1 MDFFIFDLII
11 LAAAYTLSCFMR
23 YDFNIPENWS
33 SLFIR
38 SGIALLTIYIIVA
51 FVGEN
56 YRDIL
61 QRNKWVELGK
71 VLAQIVISFAAFI
84 LYLYIIKENDFS
96 RQIYIISA
104 IIAFVIIWCW
114 RVFWKHIIR
123 GGMAKNDSL
132 PYLLVISEKKN
143 VCDFVKTI
151 SAKQYDYFR
160 LKGVVIWQSE
170 MSEEETDC
178 YNDIEVGTVPIV
190 CAQGEL
196 KSYLLENVIDEVFI
210 SIDDELM
217 QRDIIDYCLEMGI
230 TVHIG
235 LASLMMNFPSV
246 TLGNLGGNAVLT
258 TSNNF
263 AYDWKL
269 IIKRFVDILGGLAGC
284 LVMLVMYVVVAPKIK
299 KADPGP
305 VFFVQN
311 RVGKN
316 GRHFKMF
323 KFRSM
328 YLDAEQ
334 RKAELVS
341 ANKMT
346 GHIFKMDDDPRI
358 LPGIGKKI
366 RESSVDEWP
375 QFINVLKGDMSLV
388 GTRPP
393 TVDEFEQY
401 EPHHKARLS
410 FRPGV
415 TGLWQVSG
423 RNRVTDFEEI
433 VALDNKYIME
443 WSIKLDAKII
453 LKTLKVVAAHDGAE

>member
-23 YDFNIPENWS
+23 YDFNIPENRS

-38 SGIALLTIYIIVA
+38 SGIALLTIYIFVA

-123 GGMAKNDSL
+123 RGMAKNDSL

-393 TVDEFEQY
+393 TVDEFEQS